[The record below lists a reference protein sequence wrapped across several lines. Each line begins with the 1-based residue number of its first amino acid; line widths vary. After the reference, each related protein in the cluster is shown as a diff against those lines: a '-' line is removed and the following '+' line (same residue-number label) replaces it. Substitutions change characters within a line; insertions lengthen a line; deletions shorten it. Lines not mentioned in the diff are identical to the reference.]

1 MSLSNDRIAIGKGM
15 NFNLIESDKFKSN
28 LISIYIIMPLNR
40 KEVTMNALIPLVLKR
55 GTNNL
60 KTKLDIER
68 KLEELYGSNLSIN
81 INKRG
86 ERHVL
91 RFTIES
97 PKGVFVEV
105 RDYFI
110 EVIKLLYEII
120 YNPYLV
126 DGFFDYKYVNQEKEM
141 LKRVIEGRINDKREY
156 SIDRCIEE
164 MCENEKYSIYEYGYI
179 EDLGSIDERKLYDR
193 YKMILETSPMEIF
206 YVGEHNSEYIE
217 ILKEIFKNN
226 RENILEVPREK
237 IASISQTKN
246 MVFEEMDV
254 NQGKLVMGF
263 RSNISYEDDL
273 YNSLLLSSNIL
284 GGGPNGKLFRTVRE
298 KERLAYYINSKVY
311 KYKSIML
318 IDAGIDSGNI
328 EKTIEIIR
336 KDIDNLKKGIFTDE
350 DVEIAKKTI
359 TNSMNA
365 IIDSN
370 YLIGEYFF
378 SKALSNDNKSLRE
391 DIEDLLKVKR
401 EDIINASNSIN
412 IDTIY
417 FLGKREREKQEGFL

>member
-237 IASISQTKN
+237 IASISQT
-246 MVFEEMDV
+246 D
-254 NQGKLVMGF
+254 
-263 RSNISYEDDL
+263 R
-273 YNSLLLSSNIL
+273 
-284 GGGPNGKLFRTVRE
+284 
-298 KERLAYYINSKVY
+298 
-311 KYKSIML
+311 KS
-318 IDAGIDSGNI
+318 
-328 EKTIEIIR
+328 
-336 KDIDNLKKGIFTDE
+336 
-350 DVEIAKKTI
+350 V
-359 TNSMNA
+359 
-365 IIDSN
+365 
-370 YLIGEYFF
+370 
-378 SKALSNDNKSLRE
+378 
-391 DIEDLLKVKR
+391 V
-401 EDIINASNSIN
+401 
-412 IDTIY
+412 
-417 FLGKREREKQEGFL
+417 